1 MKAGKFQVCGC
12 LHPPRLSVLQLHEI
26 REVAQEVLLG
36 FPKEGEQPAY
46 LAGSARSRWGE
57 QLRFPRVCGFQLD
70 RWC

>member
-36 FPKEGEQPAY
+36 FSKEGEQLLISQAA
-46 LAGSARSRWGE
+46 LALGGESGSGFLGFVGFRS
-57 QLRFPRVCGFQLD
+57 LVLI
-70 RWC
+70 